1 MAEEQV
7 DCGDDNGDSNQT
19 DFNQKPE
26 PELLDLFRLL
36 EVVAL
41 LTVAVQLEQQAEVED
56 FEENKRL
63 LHTLVS
69 ASEVFGLLFVNT
81 QFESAKSAKNQMHE
95 ISEIVYMPHMPTEP
109 FTVTN
114 LILTEPITVTTR
126 LIGSKHFIHNRLLV
140 PKNRIMKENG
150 NK

>member
-7 DCGDDNGDSNQT
+7 DCGDDNGDSDQT

-95 ISEIVYMPHMPTEP
+95 NSERVYTPHMPTEP
-109 FTVTN
+109 FTGTN
-114 LILTEPITVTTR
+114 MIVTTG
-126 LIGSKHFIHNRLLV
+126 LIGSKHFINNRLLV
-140 PKNRIMKENG
+140 PKNRIMKKDA